1 MHVKIFLKNCILGE
15 IISFEIQKSYHI
27 VQSPAHP
34 RLLSTIGFFRRLLR
48 QGKNIFKAR
57 STLVQQGNFLLK
69 ISAAL
74 VLSFN
79 IWFHINYFQVKNCLI
94 SVEKHTFSFSSNKHE
109 VKLGHLILLIC
120 TLGRGTKLIHFV
132 VSFLIPHSG

>member
-79 IWFHINYFQVKNCLI
+79 I
-94 SVEKHTFSFSSNKHE
+94 
-109 VKLGHLILLIC
+109 
-120 TLGRGTKLIHFV
+120 
-132 VSFLIPHSG
+132 